1 MSPTSPPPTLFGFA
15 ATAIN
20 PFVRSLVG
28 ESGGGTGAIDFACG
42 VGDGWEVTFV
52 GFSARITTAAPTA
65 EAATSTR
72 ATPANT
78 VRSWRLRRRL
88 AVTRRNMRL
97 PAKD

>member
-1 MSPTSPPPTLFGFA
+1 MSPTSPPPTVLGFA

-28 ESGGGTGAIDFACG
+28 ESGGGIGGIDCACG
-42 VGDGWEVTFV
+42 VGDGCEVTLV
-52 GFSARITTAAPTA
+52 GCSARITTDAPTA

-72 ATPANT
+72 PTAANT

-97 PAKD
+97 PA